1 MAWLFF
7 AVVFAATR
15 FCVPTAL
22 DVSPTSLYKDAAHIF
37 VGMLLWRTCEDVRE
51 QRRADWQLSG
61 WSATVN
67 SPFAQTLAA
76 LTAVEILAAS
86 VAR

>member
-1 MAWLFF
+1 MAWLIF
-7 AVVFAATR
+7 AVVFAVTR
-15 FCVPTAL
+15 FSVPTAL
-22 DVSPTSLYKDAAHIF
+22 DVSPTSLYKDAVHIF
-37 VGMLLWRTCEDVRE
+37 VGMLLWRTVIDIRD
-51 QRRADWQLSG
+51 QRQANWQLSG

-76 LTAVEILAAS
+76 LTVVEILAA